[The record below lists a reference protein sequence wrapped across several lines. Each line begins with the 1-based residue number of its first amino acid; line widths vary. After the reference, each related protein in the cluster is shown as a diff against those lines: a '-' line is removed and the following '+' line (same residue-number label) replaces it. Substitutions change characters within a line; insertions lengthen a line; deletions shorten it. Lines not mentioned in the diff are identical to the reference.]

1 MHNDSG
7 AIFEFYAA
15 ELDEMAKKKIES
27 RSFDDVIAALR
38 QHGFDVAEV
47 PGVANRVVVRKHGC
61 GALLERT
68 SEKELRIV
76 GKPMCIIGGEMAT
89 LEDRGY
95 QKFLVTEKLTIAATS
110 DHLRTLHEFT
120 EELNEITGETT
131 FYNEAL
137 GTTSDRYMYDRVK
150 GRV

>member
-1 MHNDSG
+1 MHNESG
-7 AIFEFYAA
+7 AYKVYAA
-15 ELDEMAKKKIES
+15 KLDPMARKKTES

-47 PGVANRVVVRKHGC
+47 PGVANRFVVRKASC

-68 SEKELRIV
+68 PDNKVRIV
-76 GKPMCIIGGEMAT
+76 GKPRVIIGGEFAT

-95 QKFLVTEKLTIAATS
+95 QKFLVTQDLTVAATAE
-110 DHLRTLHEFT
+110 HLRALHEFS
-120 EELNEITGETT
+120 EELKELIGDPVY
-131 FYNEAL
+131 YNEAL